1 MKQIHTSHA
10 PAPFGPY
17 SQAVRVSNLVFLSGQ
32 IPATPDGRILSG
44 SIKEQTLQ
52 VLENIKAILAAE
64 GLSLK
69 DVVKTTIYLTD
80 LSMFQEVNALY
91 GEYFSPPY
99 PARTTVG
106 VKSLPKGVDI
116 EMDVIAVVE

>member
-1 MKQIHTSHA
+1 M
-10 PAPFGPY
+10 
-17 SQAVRVSNLVFLSGQ
+17 SNLVFLSGQ